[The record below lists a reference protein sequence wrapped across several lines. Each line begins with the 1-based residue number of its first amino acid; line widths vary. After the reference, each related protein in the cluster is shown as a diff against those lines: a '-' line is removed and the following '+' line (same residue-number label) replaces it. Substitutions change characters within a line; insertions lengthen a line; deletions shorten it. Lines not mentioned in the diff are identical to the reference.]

1 MGSQITCRGEQN
13 RFGWQMSVAAGC
25 FSSYD
30 SALPKEG
37 YFVTAT
43 NQPSKTGSA
52 RERLQQTL
60 LRLPHSGSR
69 SAGRSRHE
77 PGPASVAA
85 AVPAAAPSTG
95 DTGREDPCEGQA
107 LPVELLD
114 LVDRLDTIADRLA
127 DLEHPGRPLPATRAI
142 FAEWVRLR
150 KWEEFPF
157 SEFLTLRRAGRI

>member
-1 MGSQITCRGEQN
+1 M
-13 RFGWQMSVAAGC
+13 
-25 FSSYD
+25 
-30 SALPKEG
+30 
-37 YFVTAT
+37 TAT
-43 NQPSKTGSA
+43 DHPGKTGSA
-52 RERLQQTL
+52 RERLQRTL

-69 SAGRSRHE
+69 SAGRGRHE

-85 AVPAAAPSTG
+85 AVPEAAPT
-95 DTGREDPCEGQA
+95 REEAGSVGASEGQA
-107 LPVELLD
+107 VPGELLD

-157 SEFLTLRRAGRI
+157 SDFLTLRRAGRI